1 MLGGN
6 GKTSPRGLNISI
18 YLWSC
23 ENANMVQRY
32 NPLLRAGEVFGCDG
46 SELHSDEEEGEHVP
60 SLRHLSYAHLAGRV
74 F

>member
-1 MLGGN
+1 
-6 GKTSPRGLNISI
+6 
-18 YLWSC
+18 
-23 ENANMVQRY
+23 MVQRY